1 MNKVELARKIQ
12 EKSQYDISQNMA
24 EDMVNAF
31 METIKEE
38 VAAGNSVQLIG
49 FGTFSLGHRAERKGK
64 NPRTGEEMTIAAKN
78 VPKFNPGQA
87 FRTMVL

>member
-1 MNKVELARKIQ
+1 MNKVELARKIP
-12 EKSQYDISQNMA
+12 EKRQKDISQNIA